1 MANKS
6 RGFSLEELEKDLR
19 GYRQYLDDLPL
30 ILKDSRISVLEADEF
45 DLTVQKQWQ
54 EYSRQQQRTEDAL
67 KQYETEVQHIRTK
80 LPEMAPYS
88 ELKAKQL
95 ERELNPE
102 ESKELI
108 RLRSGSRAA
117 FQASSRLDTLLSV
130 RDAYRRTLDLCQGHL
145 NWLWALAAD
154 QSIPLEG
161 ESETKPEVQI
171 PDNWRDLGVVSQGR
185 AAKLIGCRSTRNVR
199 YHAGKG
205 HLERIPSGK
214 ITTKSIEKFLRSRRG
229 DD

>member
-19 GYRQYLDDLPL
+19 GYNQYLDDLPF

-45 DLTVQKQWQ
+45 DSTVQKQWQ
-54 EYSRQQQRTEDAL
+54 DYSRQQQRTEDAL
-67 KQYETEVQHIRTK
+67 KQYETELQRILTR
-80 LPEMAPYS
+80 PEMAPYS
-88 ELKAKQL
+88 ELKMKQR

-108 RLRSGSRAA
+108 RLRSSSRAV
-117 FQASSRLDTLLSV
+117 FQIGTRLDTLLSV
-130 RDAYRRTLDLCQGHL
+130 RAAYRRTLDLCQNHL

-154 QSIPLEG
+154 GSIPLEG
-161 ESETKPEVQI
+161 ASETKPDVQI
-171 PDNWRDLGVVSQGR
+171 PDNWRNLGVVSQGI
-185 AAKLIGCRSTRNVR
+185 AARLIGCRSTSNVR
-199 YHAGKG
+199 YHERKG
-205 HLERIPSGK
+205 HLTKTPSGQ
-214 ITTKSIEKFLRSRRG
+214 ITTKSIEKFRRDRRS